1 MFLKRVGRN
10 DVLLEREGPNIFH
23 QAYDTAFKQEFIRNA
38 KGELTVTAYYTSHAP
53 YTLTRENVNWQG
65 MQFNSLNGRYKNTET
80 DVTLTLLHQR
90 DYTYSVIIGTDST
103 TGLLVTPTKMLV
115 DNYILQM
122 EPEGHIRLDGG
133 RIRRVLFRRQ

>member
-10 DVLLEREGPNIFH
+10 DVLLEREGSNIFH

-115 DNYILQM
+115 DNYILLM
-122 EPEGHIRLDGG
+122 EPDGHIRLDGG